1 MYKNIWV
8 QFWHIFFTNLMIVF
22 IYLELYTGTILI
34 TRLLT
39 PSLQLQHPYYLPNS
53 CTIFVFFYTYSTLST
68 NSTLHIHI
76 GVELLYKKL
85 QKKVQ
90 EY

>member
-1 MYKNIWV
+1 MKFYVNNFKIEFAYILMYKNICV

-53 CTIFVFFYTYSTLST
+53 CTIFVF
-68 NSTLHIHI
+68 
-76 GVELLYKKL
+76 LY
-85 QKKVQ
+85 V
-90 EY
+90 